1 MNSPPQGS
9 NKILLQREKIK
20 SDIIVEYFVTYD
32 DIQLE
37 NRHHLHA
44 IHIIQ
49 IDNRE
54 LTDLKASVCVNAV
67 REGPR
72 AILGVIVICYSIQ
85 E

>member
-1 MNSPPQGS
+1 MP
-9 NKILLQREKIK
+9 
-20 SDIIVEYFVTYD
+20 VEYFVTYD

-37 NRHHLHA
+37 NRHYLHA

-54 LTDLKASVCVNAV
+54 LTDLKDSVCVNTV

-72 AILGVIVICYSIQ
+72 AILGVFVTSDSIYIKQ
-85 E
+85 NQT